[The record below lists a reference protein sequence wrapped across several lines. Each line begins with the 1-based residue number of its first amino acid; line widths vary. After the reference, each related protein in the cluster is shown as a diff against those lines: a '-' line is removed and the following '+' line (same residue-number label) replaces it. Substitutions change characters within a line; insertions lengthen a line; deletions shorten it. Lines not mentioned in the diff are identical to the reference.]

1 MFYKLIFGL
10 FTFNSIVKRR
20 ELGGFV
26 KGDAEVQMFKTVT
39 SFSWWI
45 FLSLYCYTTI
55 EYCNV
60 LNILSTMN
68 YKGQLNL
75 KP

>member
-39 SFSWWI
+39 SFSW
-45 FLSLYCYTTI
+45 
-55 EYCNV
+55 
-60 LNILSTMN
+60 
-68 YKGQLNL
+68 
-75 KP
+75 